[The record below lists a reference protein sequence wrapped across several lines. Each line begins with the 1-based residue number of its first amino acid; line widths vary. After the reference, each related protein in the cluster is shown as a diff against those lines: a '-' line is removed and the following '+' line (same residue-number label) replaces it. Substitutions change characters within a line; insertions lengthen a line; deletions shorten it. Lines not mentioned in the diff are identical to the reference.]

1 MHIQPLCN
9 EPNRQ
14 IMKTHPFAEFIY
26 SVEDTLGLW
35 HEARKTEQTSKRP
48 FDAHREHFQNKTDKD
63 NLLPRLEKIC
73 ELLHIGFN
81 LSPNMISNHVD
92 VLESVY
98 IALARKE
105 YILKESAEDTIKLYI
120 KNALIPLMCV
130 DISIFKQQAS
140 EMSIYYHLDKIL
152 RLENVMIQDN
162 GQRRFGREAAKQYMH
177 NYIQNYFVIHK
188 DTLVKYNL
196 KGDKSLINDLL
207 KYLYYLTGSKNQT
220 CTKLNQIIST
230 CNRKLSAAKVDNS
243 VFNIKPI
250 VAAYTAIIILQDIDN
265 KTGMFDHFYNIYRK
279 LTLGNEK
286 LNLLAQHICTL
297 LDLKN
302 EKAHIKAA
310 RLGMPAAIISLHLD
324 DLNERKTLY
333 LDGIVEIIISFF
345 ETPAVYRFDND
356 NKLLYQL
363 EDQIIY
369 LSNMVSLPPIA
380 NHLTYS
386 SNILDYQEV
395 KAEDH
400 YQRVVEF
407 NKNNV
412 TKIITLTKQVA
423 NRYQKYLSQ
432 YIVLID
438 ALDCIKNE
446 DPAMALDI
454 IDSVDRENLS
464 TFGFIKH
471 ALAVLKIGLMY
482 NLKWKAIK
490 NGSLMQQVND
500 IINHQGI
507 VFVPT
512 RASQHVIGNSNDSWL
527 SKDEYIKHS
536 IISGGNTYN
545 TIIAQ
550 AIYAYNYTIARH
562 TTSHVQE
569 KVAHSR
575 QTSINNGL
583 NLNHFSEFINHGL
596 LDKLNEI
603 SGKILTGLDK
613 INTDVEHTSF
623 VEELIEAGFVLSD
636 DLSKNLIHCITGSS
650 LGVCLLD
657 HSAIMMFLSAPG
669 DDVENII
676 ELGKKTKVVQSLFRY
691 HHP

>member
-9 EPNRQ
+9 KPNRR

-35 HEARKTEQTSKRP
+35 HEARKTEQTSKRS

-63 NLLPRLEKIC
+63 DLLPRLEEIC
-73 ELLHIGFN
+73 ELLHIGCN
-81 LSPNMISNHVD
+81 LSPDMISNHVD

-98 IALARKE
+98 IALARRE

-177 NYIQNYFVIHK
+177 NYIQNYFDIHK
-188 DTLVKYNL
+188 DILIKYNL

-220 CTKLNQIIST
+220 CTKLNQIIKI
-230 CNRKLSAAKVDNS
+230 CNHKFSAAKVDNS
-243 VFNIKPI
+243 VFSIRPI
-250 VAAYTAIIILQDIDN
+250 AAAYTAIIILQDIDN
-265 KTGMFDHFYNIYRK
+265 KTGMFGHFYNIYRK

-363 EDQIIY
+363 EYQIIY

-380 NHLTYS
+380 NHLNYS
-386 SNILDYQEV
+386 SNILDYQEI

-669 DDVENII
+669 DDVKNII
-676 ELGKKTKVVQSLFRY
+676 ELGKKTKVVKSLFRY

>member
-1 MHIQPLCN
+1 
-9 EPNRQ
+9 
-14 IMKTHPFAEFIY
+14 MKTHPFAEFIY

-35 HEARKTEQTSKRP
+35 HETRKTEQTSKRL
-48 FDAHREHFQNKTDKD
+48 FDSHREHFQKIDPPKTDKE
-63 NLLPRLEKIC
+63 NYLPRLEEIC
-73 ELLHIGFN
+73 SVLHVGCN
-81 LSPNMISNHVD
+81 LSPNMISNHVN

-98 IALARKE
+98 IALARRE
-105 YILKESAEDTIKLYI
+105 YILKESTEDTIKLYI

-130 DISIFKQQAS
+130 DIFNFKQQAD

-152 RLENVMIQDN
+152 RLENVMTQDN

-177 NYIQNYFVIHK
+177 NYIKNYFDIHK
-188 DTLVKYNL
+188 DILIKYNL
-196 KGDKSLINDLL
+196 KGDKPLINDLL

-220 CTKLNQIIST
+220 CTKLNQIIRT
-230 CNRKLSAAKVDNS
+230 CNYKLSAAKVDNS
-243 VFNIKPI
+243 VFSIRPI
-250 VAAYTAIIILQDIDN
+250 AAAYTAIIILQDIDN
-265 KTGMFDHFYNIYRK
+265 KTGMFGHFYSTYRK
-279 LTLGNEK
+279 LTLGNKK
-286 LNLLAQHICTL
+286 LNWLAQYIYTL
-297 LDLKN
+297 LDPKN
-302 EKAHIKAA
+302 EKAQIKAA
-310 RLGMPAAIISLHLD
+310 RIGMPAAIISLHLN

-333 LDGIVEIIISFF
+333 LDGIIGIIISFF

-363 EDQIIY
+363 EDQLIY

-395 KAEDH
+395 KAEDY

-412 TKIITLTKQVA
+412 TEIITLTKQVA

-512 RASQHVIGNSNDSWL
+512 RASQHVIGNSKDSWL
-527 SKDEYIKHS
+527 SEDEYIKHS

-545 TIIAQ
+545 KIIAQ
-550 AIYAYNYTIARH
+550 AIYTYNYTIARH
-562 TTSHVQE
+562 TASHIHKTSS
-569 KVAHSR
+569 HSMNA
-575 QTSINNGL
+575 SSNNGL
-583 NLNHFSEFINHGL
+583 NLNHFSPLIICGL
-596 LDKLNEI
+596 LKRLNDI
-603 SGKILTGLDK
+603 SGKILTGLEK
-613 INTDVEHTSF
+613 INPDIEP
-623 VEELIEAGFVLSD
+623 ELLAEKLIDAGIISED
-636 DLSKNLIHCITGSS
+636 DLTENLIHCVTRSS
-650 LGVCLLD
+650 LSICLLD
-657 HSAIMMFLSAPG
+657 HSAIMMFFSAPG

-676 ELGKKTKVVQSLFRY
+676 ELGKKTKVVESLFRY
-691 HHP
+691 HPPLSSE

>member
-1 MHIQPLCN
+1 
-9 EPNRQ
+9 
-14 IMKTHPFAEFIY
+14 MKTHPFAEFIY

-35 HEARKTEQTSKRP
+35 HEARKTEQTSKRS

-63 NLLPRLEKIC
+63 DLLPRLEEIC
-73 ELLHIGFN
+73 ELLHIGCN
-81 LSPNMISNHVD
+81 LSPDMISNHVD

-98 IALARKE
+98 IALARRE

-177 NYIQNYFVIHK
+177 NYIQNYFDIHK
-188 DTLVKYNL
+188 DILIKYNL

-220 CTKLNQIIST
+220 CTKLNQIIKI
-230 CNRKLSAAKVDNS
+230 CNHKFSAAKVDNS
-243 VFNIKPI
+243 VFSIRPI
-250 VAAYTAIIILQDIDN
+250 AAAYTAIIILQDIDN
-265 KTGMFDHFYNIYRK
+265 KTGMFGHFYNIYRK

-363 EDQIIY
+363 EYQIIY

-380 NHLTYS
+380 NHLNYS
-386 SNILDYQEV
+386 SNILDYQEI

-669 DDVENII
+669 DDVKNII
-676 ELGKKTKVVQSLFRY
+676 ELGKKTKVVKSLFRY

>member
-1 MHIQPLCN
+1 
-9 EPNRQ
+9 
-14 IMKTHPFAEFIY
+14 MKTHPFAEFIY

-63 NLLPRLEKIC
+63 DLLPRLEEIC
-73 ELLHIGFN
+73 ELLHIGCN
-81 LSPNMISNHVD
+81 LSPDMISNHVD

-98 IALARKE
+98 IALARRE

-177 NYIQNYFVIHK
+177 NYIQNYFDIHK
-188 DTLVKYNL
+188 DILIKYNL

-220 CTKLNQIIST
+220 CTKLNQIIKI
-230 CNRKLSAAKVDNS
+230 CNHKFSAAKVDNS
-243 VFNIKPI
+243 VFSIRPI
-250 VAAYTAIIILQDIDN
+250 AAAYTAIIILQDIDN
-265 KTGMFDHFYNIYRK
+265 KTGMFGHFYNIYRK

-363 EDQIIY
+363 EYQIIY

-380 NHLTYS
+380 NHLNYS
-386 SNILDYQEV
+386 SNILDYQEI

>member
-9 EPNRQ
+9 KPNRR

-35 HEARKTEQTSKRP
+35 HEARKTEQTSKLT

-63 NLLPRLEKIC
+63 DLLPRLEEIC
-73 ELLHIGFN
+73 ELLHIGCN
-81 LSPNMISNHVD
+81 LSPDMISNHVD

-98 IALARKE
+98 IALARRE

-177 NYIQNYFVIHK
+177 NYIQNYFDIHK
-188 DTLVKYNL
+188 DILIKYNL

-220 CTKLNQIIST
+220 CTKLNQIIKI
-230 CNRKLSAAKVDNS
+230 CNHKFSAAKVDNS
-243 VFNIKPI
+243 VFSIRPI
-250 VAAYTAIIILQDIDN
+250 AAAYTAIIILQDIDN
-265 KTGMFDHFYNIYRK
+265 KTGMFGHFYSTYRK
-279 LTLGNEK
+279 LTLDNK
-286 LNLLAQHICTL
+286 TLNLLAQYIYTL

-302 EKAHIKAA
+302 EKAHIGGAII
-310 RLGMPAAIISLHLD
+310 GIPAAYTSLHLN
-324 DLNERKTLY
+324 LNERKTLY
-333 LDGIVEIIISFF
+333 LDGIIGIIISFF
-345 ETPAVYRFDND
+345 EIPAVYRFDND

-562 TTSHVQE
+562 TASHVQE

>member
-63 NLLPRLEKIC
+63 DLLPRLEEIC
-73 ELLHIGFN
+73 ELLHIGCN
-81 LSPNMISNHVD
+81 LSPDMISNHVD

-98 IALARKE
+98 IALARRE

-177 NYIQNYFVIHK
+177 NYIQNYFDIHK
-188 DTLVKYNL
+188 DILIKYNL

-220 CTKLNQIIST
+220 CTKLNQIIKI
-230 CNRKLSAAKVDNS
+230 CNHKFSAAKVDNS
-243 VFNIKPI
+243 VFSIRPI
-250 VAAYTAIIILQDIDN
+250 AAAYTAIIILQDIDN
-265 KTGMFDHFYNIYRK
+265 KTGMFGHFYNIYRK

-356 NKLLYQL
+356 KQLYQL
-363 EDQIIY
+363 EYQIIY

-380 NHLTYS
+380 NHLNYS
-386 SNILDYQEV
+386 SNILDYQEI